1 MASPFRF
8 PGLATVVAGALALS
22 ACDGPD
28 RRGLAGPLADVSEL
42 AVMPRLLT
50 RPTAIVFWLPA
61 ADTLVGEARTGAD
74 DQVRQAASELGELL
88 RSYDIPVV
96 GTNSARVYV
105 AAPDA
110 PRRTVML
117 EGLDYPYGVVLVDP
131 GYPEQI
137 ITGPSDQGELHDLA
151 WDYFLLD
158 EGAGGDART
167 AVYEGL
173 CRFRAAFHATYAGMP
188 RLTSPSPSNVRV
200 TGCDTMALP
209 TIAAADRTKRAGVTG

>member
-1 MASPFRF
+1 MTFYRPSK
-8 PGLATVVAGALALS
+8 ALS
-22 ACDGPD
+22 TAVAAAFLLTGCNGPH
-28 RRGLAGPLADVSEL
+28 RRGLTGPLAEVS
-42 AVMPRLLT
+42 AVATMPHVVT
-50 RPTAIVFWLPA
+50 GPSAIVFWLPA
-61 ADTLVGEARTGAD
+61 ADTLVGEARAGAA
-74 DQVRQAASELGELL
+74 DQVRQAVRELGELL
-88 RSYDIPVV
+88 GDYGIPVV
-96 GTNSARVYV
+96 GTNAGRVYV
-105 AAPDA
+105 AAPDT

-158 EGAGGDART
+158 EGVRGDART
-167 AVYEGL
+167 AAYEGL
-173 CRFRAAFHATYAGMP
+173 CRFRAAFHAMYAGMP